1 MSSARSSE
9 YEGEPGASL
18 PRWAA
23 IVLIIIAV
31 AVVYVAY
38 TQSDTRADLRE
49 QWKKTQDQLARLE
62 ARTATLED
70 QYANLK
76 GQFEVTS
83 QRLGLTQKELEHART
98 LAAQIKQ
105 DQQKAVAALDT
116 RLDTLRAKQEAAVG
130 VLTGEVTTVK
140 GDVETTKRS
149 LADTQMKLERAIGD
163 LGVQSGLIAKNST
176 ELGELRRLGERN
188 YMEFDLARSKE
199 FTRYGAVSLRLNK
212 TDPKRQKYT
221 LTLLANDKLTEKKDK
236 TLLEPVQFY
245 LAGTRHMLEVVVY
258 DISRDRISGYLSAP
272 KELAS
277 R

>member
-23 IVLIIIAV
+23 IVLIIIV
-31 AVVYVAY
+31 VVVVYVAY

-62 ARTATLED
+62 ARTATLEA
-70 QYANLK
+70 QYANLR
-76 GQFEVTS
+76 GQVDVTS
-83 QRLGLTQKELEHART
+83 QRLGLTQKELEQAR
-98 LAAQIKQ
+98 AVASQIKQ
-105 DQQKAVAALDT
+105 EQQKAVAAIDT
-116 RLDTLRAKQEAAVG
+116 RLDTLRAKQEAEVG

-140 GDVETTKRS
+140 GDVEATKRS
-149 LADTQMKLERAIGD
+149 LADTQTKLERAIGD

-176 ELGELRRLGERN
+176 ELGELRRRGDRN
-188 YMEFDLARSKE
+188 YIEFELPKSKE
-199 FTRYGAVSLRLNK
+199 FTRYGGVSLRLNK

-245 LAGTRHMLEVVVY
+245 LAGTRHMLEIVVY

-272 KELAS
+272 KELAA